1 MSTFLWNFCTGS
13 YLKLNL
19 AISAFFLG
27 RHGKG
32 KRQFCRSQT
41 TVAGQPT
48 QGIGISF
55 LKSYASVCMEGA
67 IILLACVIFSIFA
80 ASPPVIDTAAA
91 PVAMVWSY
99 LGELIFNM
107 LILVGTIKMAD
118 HVVKEMMG
126 L

>member
-1 MSTFLWNFCTGS
+1 M
-13 YLKLNL
+13 
-19 AISAFFLG
+19 
-27 RHGKG
+27 
-32 KRQFCRSQT
+32 
-41 TVAGQPT
+41 
-48 QGIGISF
+48 
-55 LKSYASVCMEGA
+55 KSYASVCMEGA

-99 LGELIFNM
+99 IGELIFNM

>member
-1 MSTFLWNFCTGS
+1 MTAYGRFLLDTCTQRLPQFLIDRRRTAHAAHRHFFFEILRLGLHGGRDYTFSLRD
-13 YLKLNL
+13 L
-19 AISAFFLG
+19 
-27 RHGKG
+27 
-32 KRQFCRSQT
+32 
-41 TVAGQPT
+41 
-48 QGIGISF
+48 
-55 LKSYASVCMEGA
+55 
-67 IILLACVIFSIFA
+67 SIFA